1 MNMKKKHFAVIGLGK
16 FGFYLAKELAASE
29 HNIICIDKNEK
40 LVEEISKHVTEAVVA
55 DAKKREVLKDLNL
68 DEMDTVVVAV
78 GTLTQSVLITLYLKE
93 LGCRSIL
100 AKANDEDHATLLSL
114 VGAQQVIIP
123 EKDMA
128 TKIAQKLTIPNVVD
142 FLPML
147 PEFSLAEIYP
157 PEEFLGKSLAE
168 LDLRKK
174 YNIFVIGIRHD
185 DSDTIDLMPRADHKI
200 RKGDSLYVLSK
211 KPDLEKLSHVTEKKN
226 FFI

>member
-1 MNMKKKHFAVIGLGK
+1 MKKKHFAVIGLGK
-16 FGFYLAKELAASE
+16 FGFYLAKELADSE
-29 HNIICIDKNEK
+29 HSIICIDKNEK
-40 LVEEISKHVTEAVVA
+40 LVEEISEHVTEAVVA
-55 DAKKREVLKDLNL
+55 DARKREVLKDLNL
-68 DEMDTVVVAV
+68 GEMDTVVVAV

-93 LGCRSIL
+93 LGCRFIL

-114 VGAQQVIIP
+114 VGAHQVIIP

-128 TKIAQKLTIPNVVD
+128 IKIAQKLSIPNVVD

-147 PEFSLAEIYP
+147 PEFCLAEISP
-157 PEEFLGKSLAE
+157 PEDFLGKSLAE

-174 YNIFVIGIRHD
+174 YHIFVIGIRSE
-185 DSDTIDLMPRADHKI
+185 DSSTIDLMPQADRKI

-211 KPDLEKLSHVTEKKN
+211 KADLEKLAEITDKHH